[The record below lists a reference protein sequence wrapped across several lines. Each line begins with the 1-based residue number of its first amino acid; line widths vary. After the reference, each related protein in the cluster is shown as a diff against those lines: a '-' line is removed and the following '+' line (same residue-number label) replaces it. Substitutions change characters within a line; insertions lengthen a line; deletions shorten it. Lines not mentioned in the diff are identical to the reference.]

1 MKWTLLD
8 PRTGFTSGSKDARII
23 ADSSSFVK
31 QKSAFLNLFF
41 EEVLLLS

>member
-23 ADSSSFVK
+23 ATTSCFVK
-31 QKSAFLNLFF
+31 LKMCYFVAFF
-41 EEVLLLS
+41 